1 MLKLGCDTEIDGS
14 KLFIIAGPCVLEDE
28 TINKQIV
35 ERLIRS
41 CKHLNLPYIFK
52 ASFDKANRTSHTSHR
67 GPGFAKGI
75 AILADI
81 KDTYKVP
88 VTTDI
93 HESWQVEPAAEI
105 IDIIQIP
112 AFLCRQ
118 TDLLEAAAKAAVKYN
133 ILLNIKKGQFLAPWD
148 MKNVVDKIEAFGAKD
163 HLILTER
170 GTSFGY
176 NTLVSDMRSIPIMQK
191 TGCPVVFD
199 CTHSV
204 QMPGGLGDKSGGQ
217 REYAP
222 LLAQCAVVAGCDG
235 VFLET
240 HPDPDNALSDGPN
253 NINLEDVN
261 ELIIS
266 LNTLFLYQKWRQKDK
281 KCQDKLYQ

>member
-1 MLKLGCDTEIDGS
+1 MLKLSYNTEIDGS

-28 TINKQIV
+28 AINKQII

-41 CKHLNLPYIFK
+41 CKHLNLPFIFK
-52 ASFDKANRTSHTSHR
+52 ASFDKANRTSHTSYR
-67 GPGFAKGI
+67 GPGFEKGLK
-75 AILADI
+75 ILAAL
-81 KDTYKVP
+81 KEEYKVP

-93 HESWQVEPAAEI
+93 HEVWQVEPAADV

-118 TDLLEAAAKAAVKYN
+118 TDLLEKAAQVAVKSN
-133 ILLNIKKGQFLAPWD
+133 ILINIKKGQFLAPWD
-148 MKNVVDKIEAFGAKD
+148 MQNVVSKIEASGAKD
-163 HLILTER
+163 RLILTER

-176 NTLVSDMRSIPIMQK
+176 NTLVSDMRSIPIMRK

-199 CTHSV
+199 ATHSV

-235 VFLET
+235 IFLET

-253 NINLEDVN
+253 NIKLEDVN

-266 LNTLFLYQKWRQKDK
+266 LNTLYLYQKWRSKR
-281 KCQDKLYQ
+281 CQ